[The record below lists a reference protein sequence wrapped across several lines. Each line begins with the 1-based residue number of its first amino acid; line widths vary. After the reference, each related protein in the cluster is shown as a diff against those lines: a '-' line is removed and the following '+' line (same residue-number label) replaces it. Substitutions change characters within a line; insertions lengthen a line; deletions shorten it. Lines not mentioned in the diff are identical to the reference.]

1 MMVGMSPQLPSPLC
15 LLLNLLVAPCPPNR
29 RQDMRPL
36 LLLLP
41 WHPCV
46 CPRALAL

>member
-1 MMVGMSPQLPSPLC
+1 MMVGMSPQLPAPQC
-15 LLLNLLVAPCPPNR
+15 PLLNLLVAPCPPNR

-41 WHPCV
+41 RHPRV
-46 CPRALAL
+46 RPRALAL